1 MNIVKII
8 WDIRS
13 LFEQGKAVQFST
25 LVTNI
30 EAGSAMLY
38 GLFSS
43 LIQLLHDLG
52 IVVSI
57 NGTDLHTLSSGWAI
71 SASLGYGVY
80 RTITNKSTGF
90 TPEISV
96 SLKEEGQS

>member
-1 MNIVKII
+1 MNIIKVI

-38 GLFSS
+38 GVFSA

-80 RTITNKSTGF
+80 RTITNKSTGLI
-90 TPEISV
+90 PEINV
-96 SLKEEGQS
+96 SLQQEVQP